1 MRMACCVQSIAS
13 SVRWTTSETR
23 RPHRSMSKKSALSM
37 GGWICANSCC
47 TWACDKAL
55 GRGPPPAHH
64 VTRFDRIPRDTA
76 LLDQVVK
83 EMFQRMQAPM
93 EGGRSSP
100 LLVLLV
106 NKPLDVLKR
115 DLRKRL
121 WTGRK
126 EELEIERRVRERMG
140 GVVTALEIRPD
151 VVDRL
156 AHDIV
161 GLDQGIGHPS
171 GQWPRSKHRTDEG
184 KGSLGTPPR

>member
-1 MRMACCVQSIAS
+1 
-13 SVRWTTSETR
+13 
-23 RPHRSMSKKSALSM
+23 
-37 GGWICANSCC
+37 
-47 TWACDKAL
+47 
-55 GRGPPPAHH
+55 

-140 GVVTALEIRPD
+140 GVVTALEIRPE

-161 GLDQGIGHPS
+161 HVLCSLECLARLDLRHGLGVWRALGGVRDLGVAQRQRDRAMAHELFHHFERGPGIEEL
-171 GQWPRSKHRTDEG
+171 RRTG
-184 KGSLGTPPR
+184 MSAMSFKT